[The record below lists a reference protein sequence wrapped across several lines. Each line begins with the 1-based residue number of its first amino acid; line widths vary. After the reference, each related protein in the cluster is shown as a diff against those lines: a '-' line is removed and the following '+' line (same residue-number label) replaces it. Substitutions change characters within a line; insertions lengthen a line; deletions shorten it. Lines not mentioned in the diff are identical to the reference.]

1 MSTPALTIS
10 SLGGGREE
18 GHGATSQVPQR
29 RPFFSYRAE
38 TQFFHLADT
47 IARSHEPTSTQL
59 LALESSYISTAEYL
73 AESDEFAG
81 LTTNIHGHGSRALGT
96 LLRPSDESREGF
108 DIDLVARLDQR
119 AMSRY
124 GGDGGPGLLINHLHA
139 VLSRYASAHNL
150 KVKRWERCVTLEYAG
165 GMFADITPVVGDP
178 LSWAAYGDTHG
189 RVPDRQLRT
198 YEPTNPRGLTRSF
211 AQAAAIAPVFTAVK
225 HLIFAA
231 DSVRKSISPLPKA
244 DEVFERLL
252 SRLVQLLKLH
262 RNVAFGKA
270 TTGHQDFAP
279 SSVFITTLAAA
290 AYVDLAPKPHSTPL
304 DLLLDIVEAM
314 PQYFTRERDFGGG
327 EVWYLQNPSSPYDNL
342 ASSMNTRERQGAFD
356 QWHARICRDL
366 RMLVDVIETNA
377 GLDAVVRVVAAV
389 FGERARAE
397 ILRDDRARR
406 EADRKAGRVAILGG
420 GAAPSSVIAR
430 SKPHTFYGD

>member
-1 MSTPALTIS
+1 MSQAPQQRPAFS
-10 SLGGGREE
+10 
-18 GHGATSQVPQR
+18 R
-29 RPFFSYRAE
+29 RAA

-59 LALESSYISTAEYL
+59 KALESSYISTAEYL
-73 AESDEFAG
+73 AESAEFAG
-81 LTTNIHGHGSRALGT
+81 LTTNIHGHGSRELGT

-124 GGDGGPGLLINHLHA
+124 GSPGLLINDLHT
-139 VLSRYASAHNL
+139 VLSRYASARGL
-150 KVKRWERCVTLEYAG
+150 KIKRWERCVTLEYAN
-165 GMFADITPVVGDP
+165 GMFADITPVVDDP
-178 LSWAAYGDTHG
+178 LSWAPYGDTHG
-189 RVPDRQLRT
+189 RVPDRKLRT

-211 AQAAAIAPVFTAVK
+211 ARAAAIAPVFTAIE
-225 HLIFAA
+225 HLRFAA
-231 DSVRKSISPLPKA
+231 DSVSKSISPLPKA

-270 TTGHQDFAP
+270 TGHEDFAP
-279 SSVFITTLAAA
+279 SSVFVTTLAAA

-314 PQYFTRERDFGGG
+314 PRYFTRELDYDGR
-327 EVWYLQNPSSPYDNL
+327 EVWHLQNPSSPYDNL

-356 QWHARICRDL
+356 EWHARICRDL
-366 RMLVDVIETNA
+366 RKLVDAIEANA
-377 GLDAVVRVVAAV
+377 GLDAVVRIVVAV
-389 FGERARAE
+389 FGERAEAE
-397 ILRDDRARR
+397 ILKDDRARR
-406 EADRKAGRVAILGG
+406 EAGRKAGRVAIMGG
-420 GAAPSSVIAR
+420 GAAPSSIIAR

>member
-1 MSTPALTIS
+1 MSTSALTIS
-10 SLGGGREE
+10 PLDGGREE
-18 GHGATSQVPQR
+18 GSRATSQVQQQR
-29 RPFFSYRAE
+29 PTFSHRAAA
-38 TQFFHLADT
+38 QFFHLADA
-47 IARSHEPTSTQL
+47 IARSHEPTATQL
-59 LALESSYISTAEYL
+59 LALESSYISTAGYL

-81 LTTNIHGHGSRALGT
+81 LTTNIHGHGSRVLGT

-139 VLSRYASAHNL
+139 VLSRYATAHGL
-150 KVKRWERCVTLEYAG
+150 KVTRWERCVTLEYAS
-165 GMFADITPVVGDP
+165 GMFADITPVVDDP
-178 LSWAAYGDTHG
+178 LSWAPYGDTHG
-189 RVPDRQLRT
+189 RVPDRLLRT
-198 YEPTNPRGLTRSF
+198 YEPTNPRGLTRGF
-211 AQAAAIAPVFTAVK
+211 ARAAAIAPVFTAVE
-225 HLIFAA
+225 HLTFAA

-270 TTGHQDFAP
+270 TGHEDFAP
-279 SSVFITTLAAA
+279 SSVFITALAAA

-314 PQYFTRERDFGGG
+314 PRYFTRERDFGRS

-342 ASSMNTRERQGAFD
+342 ASSMNMRERQGAFD
-356 QWHARICRDL
+356 EWHARICRDL
-366 RMLVDVIETNA
+366 RRLVDAIETNA
-377 GLDAVVRVVAAV
+377 GLDTVVRIVAAV

-397 ILRDDRARR
+397 ILKDDRARR
-406 EADRKAGRVAILGG
+406 EAGRKAGRVAIMGG
-420 GAAPSSVIAR
+420 SAAPSSVIAR